1 MKTGVRSQESGVRIA
16 ALALLTGA
24 VCFGALDPVSWTLT
38 SDVSKAAP
46 GAAVSLRLTAK
57 IDDGW
62 HIYSVT
68 SPPPTIPLKIT
79 FDGAVAHVFQPKPDE
94 KFDEALGAKAQFYE
108 KEAVFQIPYELKKDA
123 AAGPLEITAQVR
135 YAACDSKR
143 CLPPKT
149 KQAAFTLSID
159 GSAPSAAAF
168 AAPAGYIDTA
178 APVRAPA
185 AAPKASEGMLAFL
198 LTAFGLAL
206 RIAESVPI

>member
-1 MKTGVRSQESGVRIA
+1 MKEEASSQQPVARV
-16 ALALLTGA
+16 LALLLLFGSA
-24 VCFGALDPVSWTLT
+24 CFGALDPVSWTLT
-38 SDVSKAAP
+38 SDASKAAS
-46 GAAVSLRLTAK
+46 GATVPLRLTAK

-168 AAPAGYIDTA
+168 
-178 APVRAPA
+178 
-185 AAPKASEGMLAFL
+185 
-198 LTAFGLAL
+198 
-206 RIAESVPI
+206 